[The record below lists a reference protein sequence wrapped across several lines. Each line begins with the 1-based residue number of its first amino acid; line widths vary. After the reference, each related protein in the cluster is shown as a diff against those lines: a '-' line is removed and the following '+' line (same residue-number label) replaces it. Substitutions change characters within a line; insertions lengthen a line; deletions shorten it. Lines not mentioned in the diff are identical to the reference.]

1 MPTAKT
7 VEAQHRAGP
16 AWDTIDMG
24 PTCACAHH
32 HGPMA
37 DTPAVEDAAPSATLA
52 RYANPLLRLLFRT
65 PLKRSLGRQL
75 ALLRFTGRRSGRTYC
90 FPVGV
95 LSVRGRRIITSRR
108 SWQCE
113 LQRRHGLRRAAR
125 RGMAA
130 RAGGTRPRRRR
141 DRRPVQRTDRD
152 VRVAANAP
160 RRLGLRINVDRA
172 PTHEELVDAVRR
184 IKLSIIHIDAAV

>member
-1 MPTAKT
+1 
-7 VEAQHRAGP
+7 
-16 AWDTIDMG
+16 
-24 PTCACAHH
+24 
-32 HGPMA
+32 
-37 DTPAVEDAAPSATLA
+37 
-52 RYANPLLRLLFRT
+52 
-65 PLKRSLGRQL
+65 L

-108 SWQCE
+108 SWQSNFNGGMDCDVLLDGGWQRVRAERVPDVDETADLFSE
-113 LQRRHGLRRAAR
+113 LIETFGR
-125 RGMAA
+125 
-130 RAGGTRPRRRR
+130 
-141 DRRPVQRTDRD
+141 
-152 VRVAANAP
+152 ANAP

>member
-1 MPTAKT
+1 
-7 VEAQHRAGP
+7 
-16 AWDTIDMG
+16 MG

-108 SWQCE
+108 SWQSNFNGGMDCDVLLGGGWQRVRAERVPDVDETADLFSE
-113 LQRRHGLRRAAR
+113 LIETFG
-125 RGMAA
+125 
-130 RAGGTRPRRRR
+130 R
-141 DRRPVQRTDRD
+141 D
-152 VRVAANAP
+152 AP
-160 RRLGLRINVDRA
+160 RRLGLRVNVDRA

>member
-1 MPTAKT
+1 
-7 VEAQHRAGP
+7 
-16 AWDTIDMG
+16 
-24 PTCACAHH
+24 
-32 HGPMA
+32 MA

-108 SWQCE
+108 SWQSNFNGGMDCDVLLDGGWQRVRAERVPDVDETADLFSE
-113 LQRRHGLRRAAR
+113 LIETFGRA
-125 RGMAA
+125 
-130 RAGGTRPRRRR
+130 TRPAASGSASTSTGRRRTR
-141 DRRPVQRTDRD
+141 SSSTPYAASSSRSSTSTPRCEDDIERTSTRR
-152 VRVAANAP
+152 
-160 RRLGLRINVDRA
+160 
-172 PTHEELVDAVRR
+172 
-184 IKLSIIHIDAAV
+184 